1 MDNPCVEIV
10 YESPDRVVLL
20 EELIEY
26 SAYTRGIWKVVDA
39 LEDAGWRVE
48 SNFLTGEGSGQNPHD
63 YIISL
68 TK

>member
-39 LEDAGWRVE
+39 LEDAV
-48 SNFLTGEGSGQNPHD
+48 GEW
-63 YIISL
+63 SL
-68 TK
+68 TFLPEKVADKIPMIT